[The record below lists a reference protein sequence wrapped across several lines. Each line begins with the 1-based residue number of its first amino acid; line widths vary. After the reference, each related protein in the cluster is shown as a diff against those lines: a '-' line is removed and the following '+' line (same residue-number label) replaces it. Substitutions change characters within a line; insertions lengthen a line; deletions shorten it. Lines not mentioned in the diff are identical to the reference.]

1 MSCSVDVSGIVGAAA
16 FLGSTI
22 ALTVA
27 GCPAALDKDRNS
39 AKSSSP
45 NLKDLKVFTLTP
57 CFCNLTSLVLLVA
70 SMHSNPYPDRRKE
83 A

>member
-1 MSCSVDVSGIVGAAA
+1 MSCSVDVSGIIGAAA

-39 AKSSSP
+39 PRPIAQ
-45 NLKDLKVFTLTP
+45 V
-57 CFCNLTSLVLLVA
+57 
-70 SMHSNPYPDRRKE
+70 
-83 A
+83 